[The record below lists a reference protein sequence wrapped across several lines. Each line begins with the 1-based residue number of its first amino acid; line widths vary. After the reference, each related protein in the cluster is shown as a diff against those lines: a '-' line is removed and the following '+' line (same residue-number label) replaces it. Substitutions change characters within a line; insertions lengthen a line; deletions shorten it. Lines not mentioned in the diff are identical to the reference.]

1 MGFPTFP
8 SLFVGGQLMAQ
19 DQKSI
24 CKDLKPCRL
33 VLDRTVDSCRTA
45 FQEYIAEKAGFFL
58 GDIWGSWAKV
68 TVCHFTWAEM
78 EFWYDL

>member
-1 MGFPTFP
+1 
-8 SLFVGGQLMAQ
+8 MAQ

-45 FQEYIAEKAGFFL
+45 FQEYIAEKAGFFWETFGGVGPKL
-58 GDIWGSWAKV
+58 PYATSSGPKWNFGMTYD
-68 TVCHFTWAEM
+68 
-78 EFWYDL
+78 FW